1 MGCDKIRL
9 KVPLFCSELMASKPK
24 AIPNS
29 GPRKLTKTVKE
40 GKVPSLTVNS
50 LRKRTNRPDHWVLSL
65 LRCWLGRYRA
75 IPYTLV
81 R

>member
-9 KVPLFCSELMASKPK
+9 KVPLFCYELMASKPK

-50 LRKRTNRPDHWVLSL
+50 LRKRNEPSGSLSFI
-65 LRCWLGRYRA
+65 A
-75 IPYTLV
+75 APMLV
-81 R
+81 RAV

>member
-50 LRKRTNRPDHWVLSL
+50 LRKRNEPSGSL
-65 LRCWLGRYRA
+65 GFIAAPMLEGGIERSHTR
-75 IPYTLV
+75 
-81 R
+81 

>member
-50 LRKRTNRPDHWVLSL
+50 LRKRNEPSGSL
-65 LRCWLGRYRA
+65 GFIA
-75 IPYTLV
+75 APMLV
-81 R
+81 RGGIERSHTR